1 MLMRVSFRDVATAL
15 LDLVM
20 PRRCVVCDRRLALRE
35 KYICIGCLADFPR
48 TFYSVMPRNLMSD
61 RFNELIEKDLN
72 TKNSQARPAGYS
84 YATALFFYSAYTGY
98 KFITRKLKYH
108 GELGLGM
115 YFSKLLG
122 EEMASSEVFADV
134 DVVVPV
140 PLHWT
145 RRLGR
150 GYNQAEV
157 IAKVISDCLGA
168 RIITN
173 MLRRRVRTRS
183 QARLNLESR
192 KQNVASAFSVPAKYI
207 RMLSSGR
214 MNMPHHV
221 LLVDDVF
228 TTGATLHEA
237 YKALRTVLP
246 SSVRISIATLAV
258 VGR

>member
-48 TFYSVMPRNLMSD
+48 TFYSWMPRNLMSD
-61 RFNELIEKDLN
+61 RFNELIERDLN
-72 TKNSQARPAGYS
+72 TECPQLRPAGYS
-84 YATALFFYSAYTGY
+84 YATALFFYSAHTGY
-98 KFITRKLKYH
+98 KFITRRLKYH
-108 GELGLGM
+108 GELCMGM
-115 YFSKLLG
+115 YFSRLLG
-122 EEMASSEVFADV
+122 EELAASACFADV
-134 DVVVPV
+134 DVVIPV

-145 RRLGR
+145 RRLSR

-157 IAKVISDCLGA
+157 IATVLSDCMGIG
-168 RIITN
+168 IIRN

-183 QARLNLESR
+183 QARLNMESR
-192 KQNVASAFSVPAKYI
+192 RQNVASAFAVSGKYI
-207 RMLSSGR
+207 RKISSGR

-246 SSVRISIATLAV
+246 SSVRISVATLAV